1 MGDVK
6 STLALAR
13 ATYQDLVRRQVYYLL
28 LISFAAMI
36 YLSRHITLFSFYQ
49 EMNLVRE
56 MGMATI
62 TFFGFLVVL
71 LFSGS
76 IVTSELED
84 RTAVTLLTKPISRAS
99 FLLGK
104 FLGLVAAILPG
115 VLILTCLLFLTLW
128 LMASPALLDNDALM
142 QAMTDPEQNP
152 EPIPLLRDPDSM
164 WGEVPGVATVI
175 WRYFILRNGG
185 VVLQGALLSY
195 LQIVLIAAFGI
206 SFAAFFPVVVGAAST
221 ALLFILGNI
230 SSYMV
235 AAVEQ
240 WNVGPLTAA
249 GRALYYLLP
258 NLGYFN
264 LQTYYSEGKI
274 ITSRYLG
281 FAAVYALTYTV
292 AVFLVSCSAFRRR
305 EIR

>member
-1 MGDVK
+1 MGELRTVG
-6 STLALAR
+6 ALAR
-13 ATYQDLVRRQVYYLL
+13 ATYQDLVRRPVYYILL
-28 LISFAAMI
+28 LGFAALI

-76 IVTSELED
+76 IVTNELED

-104 FLGLVAAILPG
+104 FLGLVGAVAPG
-115 VLILTCLLFLTLW
+115 VFILTAQLFLTLW
-128 LMASPALLDNDALM
+128 LMAAPPLLENDSLM
-142 QAMTDPEQNP
+142 QSMANP
-152 EPIPLLRDPDSM
+152 KENPQPIPLLRDPDSM
-164 WGEVPGVATVI
+164 WGELPGVGEVI
-175 WRYFILRNGG
+175 WRFFILRNGG
-185 VVLQGALLSY
+185 VVLQGALLCY
-195 LQIVLIAAFGI
+195 LQIAIVAAFGV
-206 SFAAFFPVVVGAAST
+206 SLAAFFPIVVSAATT
-221 ALLFILGNI
+221 ALLFVLGNI
-230 SSYMV
+230 SSYML

-240 WNVGPLTAA
+240 WNVGVLTVA
-249 GRALYYLLP
+249 GRVLYYVLP

-264 LQTYYSEGKI
+264 LQTFYSEGKI
-274 ITSRYLG
+274 ISSRYLG
-281 FAAVYALTYTV
+281 FAAIYALIYTV
-292 AVFLVSCSAFRRR
+292 AVFTVSCSAFRRR